1 MSKYILQTYK
11 EKRKVYPYEETIA
24 YYYGPK
30 ESWMKEVKN
39 DKRKTLTL
47 VTMESFFK
55 KPFFLYFSHS

>member
-1 MSKYILQTYK
+1 MPKYILQSYK

-39 DKRKTLTL
+39 DKKKIRKISAST
-47 VTMESFFK
+47 K
-55 KPFFLYFSHS
+55 